1 VFSDSTVFERF
12 DVVEKDTGRSEMY
25 FLELSER
32 YTTRAWYLALRG
44 VVNIAFGLTA
54 LVRPVWT
61 ADLLIQVFGLW
72 LVVNGVLQIL
82 PIVLGRTTQRLWRQA
97 LASGTA
103 ALLVGGLALG
113 RDVVAL
119 DVVAVILGLLLIFR
133 AMLEL
138 TILVEAHMRAHHQR
152 VLLLGVALSTLGG
165 CVLLT
170 SPFSDDYAFE
180 DVLGLYVIVM
190 GSVHVITAWRVS
202 DQIQATEAQS
212 HTLIAHSRYVP
223 VIEEEQEVA
232 QAAASDMSSAVDDEP
247 PAAWVPAEAGSTLD
261 LSKYRRAIVLAPHPD
276 DLEAFAGGLVYQIK
290 RGVLSVVFAGGDK
303 GVWNARF
310 ATMDKTDYIR
320 VRLAEAADAG
330 RLLGVNEI
338 IYMGY
343 LDRGV
348 TCSEAAIRKIVD
360 IFRLHRPDLVVSFEF
375 YRRVT
380 PYPHPD
386 HLAAGE
392 IVRRAV
398 ARYEQRDRLDYLVT
412 STILPNVFLDVTGVR
427 RVKLEALACHT
438 TQTGLNGIIFP
449 FLEKLITRIWGA
461 FAGVDYAEGYRL
473 IDIPRLVT
481 RLDHDDESA

>member
-1 VFSDSTVFERF
+1 
-12 DVVEKDTGRSEMY
+12 MY

-32 YTTRAWYLALRG
+32 YTTRSWYFVLRG
-44 VVNIAFGLTA
+44 TVNMVFGVAVLI
-54 LVRPVWT
+54 RPVW
-61 ADLLIQVFGLW
+61 ASDLLVRAFGLW
-72 LVVNGVLQIL
+72 LLVNGVLQVL
-82 PIVLGRTTQRLWRQA
+82 PIILGHTAQRLWRQA
-97 LASGTA
+97 LANGLVT
-103 ALLVGGLALG
+103 LLVGGLALG

-119 DVVAVILGLLLIFR
+119 DVAAVSLGLLLIFR
-133 AMLEL
+133 AALEL
-138 TILVEAHMRAHHQR
+138 TILVEGRMRVHHQR
-152 VLLLGVALSTLGG
+152 ALLLGAALSALLGV
-165 CVLLT
+165 VLLT
-170 SPFSDDYAFE
+170 SPFSDVYAFE
-180 DVLGLYVIVM
+180 KVLGIYVIVT
-190 GSVHVITAWRVS
+190 GGVHVITAWRVS
-202 DQIQATEAQS
+202 EQIQVSEAQS
-212 HTLIAHSRYVP
+212 HTLIAQSRFVP
-223 VIEEEQEVA
+223 VVEEDQE
-232 QAAASDMSSAVDDEP
+232 AAPSAVPDMGGAAEDEP
-247 PAAWVPAEAGSTLD
+247 PAEWVPVVPGSRLD

-276 DLEAFAGGLVYQIK
+276 DLEAFAGGLVYQLK
-290 RGVLSVVFAGGDK
+290 EGVLSVVFAGGDK
-303 GVWNARF
+303 GVWSARF

-320 VRLAEAADAG
+320 VRLAEAAEAG

-348 TCSEAAIRKIVD
+348 TCTEAAIQKVVE

-375 YRRVT
+375 YRRAT

-398 ARYEQRDRLDYLVT
+398 ARYEGRDRLDYLVT
-412 STILPNVFLDVTGVR
+412 STVLPNVFLDVTGVR

-473 IDIPRLVT
+473 IDIPKLVARLGPN
-481 RLDHDDESA
+481 DESA

>member
-1 VFSDSTVFERF
+1 
-12 DVVEKDTGRSEMY
+12 MY

-32 YTTRAWYLALRG
+32 YTTRAWYFALRG
-44 VVNIAFGLTA
+44 VVKIAFGLAA
-54 LVRPVWT
+54 LVKPVWT
-61 ADLLIQVFGLW
+61 ADLLIQVLGFW
-72 LVVNGVLQIL
+72 LVVNGVFQIL
-82 PIVLGRTTQRLWRQA
+82 PIVLGHTTRRLWRQA
-97 LASGTA
+97 LASGVA

-113 RDVVAL
+113 RDVLAI
-119 DVVAVILGLLLIFR
+119 DVTAVILGLLLIFR

-138 TILVEAHMRAHHQR
+138 TTLVEAHMRVHHQR
-152 VLLLGVALSTLGG
+152 VLLLGVALSLLSGV
-165 CVLLT
+165 VLLT

-180 DVLGLYVIVM
+180 KLLGIYVIVV
-190 GSVHVITAWRVS
+190 GGVHVITAWRVS
-202 DQIQATEAQS
+202 DQIQASEAQS
-212 HTLIAHSRYVP
+212 HTLIAQSRLVP
-223 VIEEEQEVA
+223 VIDERTEPISTAGPVMDISIEQEA
-232 QAAASDMSSAVDDEP
+232 LREWGPAVP
-247 PAAWVPAEAGSTLD
+247 GSRLD
-261 LSKYRRAIVLAPHPD
+261 LSKYQRPIVLAPHPD
-276 DLEAFAGGLVYQIK
+276 DLEAFAGGLVYQLK
-290 RGVLSVVFAGGDK
+290 VGVLSVVFAGGDK
-303 GVWNARF
+303 GVWSPNF
-310 ATMDKTDYIR
+310 VTMDKTDYIR
-320 VRLAEAADAG
+320 VRLSEAAEAG

-348 TCSEAAIRKIVD
+348 TCTEAAIQKVVD
-360 IFRLHRPDLVVSFEF
+360 IFRQHRPDLVVSFEF
-375 YRRVT
+375 YRHAT

-449 FLEKLITRIWGA
+449 FLEKLTTRIWGA

-473 IDIPRLVT
+473 IDIRQLVEK
-481 RLDHDDESA
+481 LGSEDESA

>member
-1 VFSDSTVFERF
+1 
-12 DVVEKDTGRSEMY
+12 MY

-32 YTTRAWYLALRG
+32 YTTQTWYFVARA
-44 VVNIAFGLTA
+44 VVNLAFGLAA
-54 LVRPVWT
+54 LIRPVWA

-72 LVVNGVLQIL
+72 LVVNGLLQIL
-82 PIVLGRTTQRLWRQA
+82 PILLGHRTRRLWRQA
-97 LASGTA
+97 LASGIV

-113 RDVVAL
+113 NNVLAL
-119 DVVAVILGLLLIFR
+119 DVAAIMLGLLLFFR
-133 AMLEL
+133 AGLEL
-138 TILVEAHMRAHHQR
+138 TILVEAHMRVHHQR
-152 VLLLGVALSTLGG
+152 VLLLGAALLALSGG
-165 CVLLT
+165 VLLT

-180 DVLGLYVIVM
+180 RLLGFYVIVV
-190 GSVHVITAWRVS
+190 GGIHVITAWRVS
-202 DQIQATEAQS
+202 DQIHVSEAQS
-212 HTLIAHSRYVP
+212 HTLIAQNRYVP
-223 VIEEEQEVA
+223 VIEEEA
-232 QAAASDMSSAVDDEP
+232 SPSAANDREMVRGIEWELSGEWSPAVP
-247 PAAWVPAEAGSTLD
+247 GARLD
-261 LSKYRRAIVLAPHPD
+261 LGKYQRPIVLAPHPD
-276 DLEAFAGGLVYQIK
+276 DLEAFTGGLVY
-290 RGVLSVVFAGGDK
+290 RLPVDVLSVVFAGGDK
-303 GVWNARF
+303 GVWSPNF

-320 VRLAEAADAG
+320 VRLAEAADAA

-348 TCSEAAIRKIVD
+348 ACTEAAIQRVVD
-360 IFRLHRPDLVVSFEF
+360 IFQQYQPDLVVSFEF
-375 YRRVT
+375 FRRAT

-398 ARYEQRDRLDYLVT
+398 ARYEQRARLDYLVT

-449 FLEKLITRIWGA
+449 FLEKLITRLWGA

-473 IDIPRLVT
+473 IDIPKLVT
-481 RLDHDDESA
+481 RLDENNESA